1 MRPDPYT
8 WSVHPEATAP
18 VLLLVVAYV
27 FVLRRHE
34 VSRWRA
40 AAFGAGVALLLAT
53 AVTPLESLQYH
64 LLTMH
69 LLQNVILA
77 EWAPAL
83 LVLGVPA
90 ALGRRVRIPLW
101 VGLPVWLL
109 TYFVWHVPA
118 LYDTALEHDVLLH
131 VEHVCYLAAGV
142 VFWWPVVH
150 GPERDVAKA
159 LYVFVAFVLSSPLGL
174 LLALLPDPLYE
185 YYADTSLWGLTALED
200 QQLAGLTMAGEQ
212 SVVFFAVF
220 SYLFARWMSA
230 ADADERAARDHE
242 HGREDDASADEL
254 ASP

>member
-18 VLLLVVAYV
+18 ILLLAVAYV
-27 FVLRRHE
+27 LVLRQHK
-34 VSRWRA
+34 VSPWRA
-40 AAFGAGVALLLAT
+40 TAFGAGIALLLAT
-53 AVTPLESLQYH
+53 AATPLDALQYH

-101 VGLPVWLL
+101 VGVPVWLL

-118 LYDTALEHDVLLH
+118 LYDAALENDALLH
-131 VEHVCYLAAGV
+131 LEHLCYLVAGAL
-142 VFWWPVVH
+142 FWWPVVH
-150 GPERDVAKA
+150 GDARDIAKA

-174 LLALLPDPLYE
+174 LLALLPDPLYDF
-185 YYADTSLWGLTALED
+185 YADASLWGLTPLED
-200 QQLAGLTMAGEQ
+200 QQLAGLTMAAEQ

-220 SYLFARWMSA
+220 SYFFVRWMSA
-230 ADADERAARDHE
+230 ADADERAAGDHQ
-242 HGREDDASADEL
+242 HGRDDDARADEL

>member
-18 VLLLVVAYV
+18 IVLLVLAYA
-27 FVLRRHE
+27 FVLRRHDAPP
-34 VSRWRA
+34 WRVASFA
-40 AAFGAGVALLLAT
+40 AGIALLLAT
-53 AVTPLESLQYH
+53 AVTPLEALQYH

-83 LVLGVPA
+83 LVLGIPA

-118 LYDTALEHDVLLH
+118 LYDAALENDALLH
-131 VEHVCYLAAGV
+131 LEHLCYLVAGAA
-142 VFWWPVVH
+142 FWWPVVH
-150 GPERDVAKA
+150 GDARDVTKA
-159 LYVFVAFVLSSPLGL
+159 LSVFVAFVLSSPVGL
-174 LLALLPDPLYE
+174 LLALLPDPLYD
-185 YYADTSLWGLTALED
+185 YYADTSLWGLSPLED

-212 SVVFFAVF
+212 SIVFFAVF
-220 SYLFARWMSA
+220 TYLFVRWMSA
-230 ADADERAARDHE
+230 ADADERAADDHE
-242 HGREDDASADEL
+242 RGRDDDARPDEL
-254 ASP
+254 TPP